1 MNWMTVLCWVV
12 GAVGYI
18 FLGGCWVW
26 ALRKVGA
33 ETEPGT
39 PWMYRPQPSTALI
52 WPISFGFAAVVAL
65 AMGLVSAVIWIANGF
80 K

>member
-1 MNWMTVLCWVV
+1 MNWIIALCWIV
-12 GAVGYI
+12 GAFGYI

-26 ALRKVGA
+26 ALRKSGG
-33 ETEPGT
+33 TTGSGT

-52 WPISFGFAAVVAL
+52 WPLSFGFASIIAL
-65 AMGLVSAVIWIANGF
+65 ARGLVFAVIWIANGF